1 VIDRADNC
9 INLCEIKFH
18 NAAYTLTAEEAAKLQ
33 RKKAA
38 FLTSTQTRKALF
50 LTLITVNGVTR
61 NLNYVN
67 TIDCHVQAEAFVG

>member
-1 VIDRADNC
+1 MQRSGVHSANKRC
-9 INLCEIKFH
+9 IKLCEIKFH

-61 NLNYVN
+61 NPNYLNSPERVP
-67 TIDCHVQAEAFVG
+67 HR